1 MYTRSFLLE
10 AYMLRVHRSVR
21 GVAIRLAA
29 VALVCAVST
38 VAHAQTPAVKT
49 VKDIPYAT
57 VDGKTLGL
65 DLYLPS
71 GVQTPAL
78 LVWVHGGAWRSGSKS
93 SVPVGLTHGG
103 FAVASVD
110 FRQSTEARFPAMVHD
125 IKGAIR
131 FLRANA
137 AKYGYRTDR
146 IAIGGD
152 SSGGHLAVLVG
163 VTAGNAELEG
173 TVGGNAGQSSAV
185 QAILDYYGATDL
197 TTILAQSTPFGLGV
211 RKPALDLL
219 LGAQPEEVKPL
230 AELASPVLHVDAKD
244 PPLLIFHGDQDPQ
257 MPINQSIELQGAY
270 EKVNVEA
277 SFVAV
282 HGAAHGG
289 QVFYTGSNLERAL
302 GFLRVTIGPRD
313 FPTAPL

>member
-1 MYTRSFLLE
+1 
-10 AYMLRVHRSVR
+10 MLRILRRWSGAAIGLLTTALCASV
-21 GVAIRLAA
+21 ANAQ
-29 VALVCAVST
+29 
-38 VAHAQTPAVKT
+38 AQTPAVRT
-49 VKDIPYAT
+49 IKDVPYAT

-65 DLYLPS
+65 DLYLPA
-71 GVQTPAL
+71 GVANPAL

-93 SVPVGLTHGG
+93 SVPVTLTQGG

-163 VTAGNAELEG
+163 VTAGNTELEG
-173 TVGGNAGQSSAV
+173 TVGGNAAQSSAV

-219 LGAQPEEVKPL
+219 LGAQPDDVKPL
-230 AELASPVLHVDAKD
+230 AQLASPVFHIDAKD
-244 PPLLIFHGDQDPQ
+244 PPLLIFHGDRDPQ

-270 EKVNVEA
+270 EKMNVDV

-289 QVFYTGSNLERAL
+289 QVFYTDANLERAL
-302 GFLRVTIGPRD
+302 GFIKRTIGAR
-313 FPTAPL
+313 

>member
-1 MYTRSFLLE
+1 MVPFCR
-10 AYMLRVHRSVR
+10 AVHCI
-21 GVAIRLAA
+21 AIGLGLILAPLGMA
-29 VALVCAVST
+29 PRAF
-38 VAHAQTPAVKT
+38 AQTLMVRT
-49 VKDIPYAT
+49 VRDIPYAT

-65 DLYLPS
+65 DLYLPARTS
-71 GVQTPAL
+71 PPPL
-78 LVWVHGGAWRSGSKS
+78 LVWIHGGAWRSGSKA
-93 SVPVGLTHGG
+93 SVPAGLTQGG

-185 QAILDYYGATDL
+185 QAILDYYGATNL

-219 LGAQPEEVKPL
+219 LGAQPEDVKPL

-270 EKVNVEA
+270 EKLNIEA
-277 SFVAV
+277 SFIAV

-289 QVFYTGSNLERAL
+289 QVFYTGANLERAKE
-302 GFLRVTIGPRD
+302 FLKRTIG
-313 FPTAPL
+313 AP

>member
-1 MYTRSFLLE
+1 
-10 AYMLRVHRSVR
+10 MLRVHWSVR

-29 VALVCAVST
+29 VALVSAVST

-65 DLYLPS
+65 DLYLPP
-71 GVQTPAL
+71 GVQNPSL

-163 VTAGNAELEG
+163 VTAGNVELEG

-219 LGAQPEEVKPL
+219 LGAQPEDVKPL

-270 EKVNVEA
+270 EKVKVEA

-289 QVFYTGSNLERAL
+289 QVFYTGANLERAM
-302 GFLRVTIGPRD
+302 GFLGMTIGPHETH
-313 FPTAPL
+313 TAPR

>member
-1 MYTRSFLLE
+1 MMIRRRRQPGLIVMLFVGLGLPGLL
-10 AYMLRVHRSVR
+10 
-21 GVAIRLAA
+21 
-29 VALVCAVST
+29 
-38 VAHAQTPAVKT
+38 HAQTPPRAI
-49 VKDIPYAT
+49 KDIAYAT
-57 VDGKTLGL
+57 VDGKALGL
-65 DLYLPS
+65 DLYLPA
-71 GVQTPAL
+71 GVSNPAL
-78 LVWVHGGAWRSGSKS
+78 LVWVHGGAWRSGSKA
-93 SVPVGLTHGG
+93 SVPAGLTQGE

-110 FRQSTEARFPAMVHD
+110 FRMSTEARFPAMVHD

-137 AKYGYRTDR
+137 ARYGYRTDR

-185 QAILDYYGATDL
+185 QAILDYYGATDV

-211 RKPALDLL
+211 RKPALELL
-219 LGAQPEEVKPL
+219 LGAQPEDVR
-230 AELASPVLHVDAKD
+230 AIAQLASPVLHVDARD

-270 EKVNVEA
+270 EKEKVEVT
-277 SFVAV
+277 FVAV

-289 QVFYTGSNLERAL
+289 QVFYTGENLQRAL
-302 GFLRVTIGPRD
+302 AFLQRTIGRSSLPR
-313 FPTAPL
+313 T

>member
-1 MYTRSFLLE
+1 
-10 AYMLRVHRSVR
+10 MLRILRRWSGAAIGLLTTALCASV
-21 GVAIRLAA
+21 ANAQ
-29 VALVCAVST
+29 
-38 VAHAQTPAVKT
+38 AQTPAVRT
-49 VKDIPYAT
+49 IKDVPYAT

-65 DLYLPS
+65 DLYLPA
-71 GVQTPAL
+71 GVANPAL

-93 SVPVGLTHGG
+93 SVPVTLTQGG

-163 VTAGNAELEG
+163 VTAGNTELEG

-219 LGAQPEEVKPL
+219 LGAQPDDVRPL
-230 AELASPVLHVDAKD
+230 AQLASPVFHIDAKD
-244 PPLLIFHGDQDPQ
+244 PPLLIFHGDRDPQ

-270 EKVNVEA
+270 EKMNVDV

-289 QVFYTGSNLERAL
+289 QVFYTDANLERAL
-302 GFLRVTIGPRD
+302 GFIKRTIGAR
-313 FPTAPL
+313 

>member
-1 MYTRSFLLE
+1 MVYQ
-10 AYMLRVHRSVR
+10 HRLF
-21 GVAIRLAA
+21 GLITLAA
-29 VALVCAVST
+29 VGLSSVSS
-38 VAHAQTPAVKT
+38 AQSAARTI
-49 VKDIPYAT
+49 KDIPYAT

-65 DLYLPS
+65 DLYMPA
-71 GVQTPAL
+71 GAPNPAL

-93 SVPVGLTHGG
+93 SVPVGLTQGG

-110 FRQSTEARFPAMVHD
+110 FRQSTEAKFPAMIHD

-152 SSGGHLAVLVG
+152 SSGAHLAVLVG

-173 TVGGNAGQSSAV
+173 TVGGNSGQSSAV
-185 QAILDYYGATDL
+185 QAILDYYGATNL

-211 RKPALDLL
+211 REPALDLL
-219 LGAQPEEVKPL
+219 LGAQPKDVKAL
-230 AELASPVLHVDAKD
+230 AELASPVFHVDAKD

-270 EKVNVEA
+270 EKLNIEV
-277 SFVAV
+277 SFIAV

-289 QVFYTGSNLERAL
+289 QVFYTGANLERAL
-302 GFLRVTIGPRD
+302 GFLRVTLRWPPN
-313 FPTAPL
+313 FPEAPL